1 MKKKYIA
8 DLIKIYPG
16 ISSGRK
22 NFDFFERRIK
32 KNIKLTK
39 IYIIRKAYKELR

>member
-1 MKKKYIA
+1 MIKNYIA
-8 DLIKIYPG
+8 ALIELFPN

-22 NFDFFERRIK
+22 NFDFFDKRIK

-39 IYIIRKAYKELR
+39 IYTNKKTIKVLK

>member
-1 MKKKYIA
+1 MTKNYIA
-8 DLIKIYPG
+8 HLIKTFPD

-22 NFDFFERRIK
+22 NFALFEKRIK

-39 IYIIRKAYKELR
+39 IYTNKKTNKVLR